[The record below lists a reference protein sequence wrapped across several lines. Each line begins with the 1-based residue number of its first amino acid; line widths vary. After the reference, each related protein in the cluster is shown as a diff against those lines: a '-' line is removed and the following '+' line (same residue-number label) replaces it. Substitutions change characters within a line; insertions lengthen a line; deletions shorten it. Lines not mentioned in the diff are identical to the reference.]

1 MNDSHG
7 GKALSKL
14 NVDPS
19 SSAIF
24 QAKFGSL
31 ITFRSSAAARPTTWC
46 FAPCCDTR
54 STISERVLGLRDLL
68 WFIHLLGIA
77 LWLGPTTGGL
87 LLLWPNGRQRDQGR
101 DRKRDRKPPARIDVR
116 TCVVLLTRTTHIGA
130 GLAALGGTGLSLI
143 EQPKSNLGLFW
154 LASMQGF
161 GVIAFVLS
169 VFVLTRIG
177 KKITRME
184 PNSEAERRVVRAY
197 RNWLSVVWLLL
208 MLSLIL
214 AAFKPI

>member
-1 MNDSHG
+1 
-7 GKALSKL
+7 
-14 NVDPS
+14 
-19 SSAIF
+19 
-24 QAKFGSL
+24 
-31 ITFRSSAAARPTTWC
+31 
-46 FAPCCDTR
+46 
-54 STISERVLGLRDLL
+54 
-68 WFIHLLGIA
+68 
-77 LWLGPTTGGL
+77 
-87 LLLWPNGRQRDQGR
+87 
-101 DRKRDRKPPARIDVR
+101 
-116 TCVVLLTRTTHIGA
+116 
-130 GLAALGGTGLSLI
+130 
-143 EQPKSNLGLFW
+143 
-154 LASMQGF
+154 MQGF